1 MSVNVCLSL
10 CVRPV
15 TDSTHAVVNLENAS
29 KYLIINCQV
38 TFQDGCQVSKL
49 AYVVV
54 VFELL
59 SFRSN
64 TQGVLQSIKI
74 HFTVYEKK
82 SIIQEAHP
90 LGNTEASTQ
99 IYFLCMCAARILSE
113 CKTLDC

>member
-1 MSVNVCLSL
+1 MFITGLTTSASTEISGRCKRECECLSL

-38 TFQDGCQVSKL
+38 TFQHGCQVSKL

-64 TQGVLQSIKI
+64 TQGLWVS
-74 HFTVYEKK
+74 FTALKF
-82 SIIQEAHP
+82 IIQFMKKN
-90 LGNTEASTQ
+90 L
-99 IYFLCMCAARILSE
+99 
-113 CKTLDC
+113 

>member
-38 TFQDGCQVSKL
+38 TFQDGCQVSKR

-64 TQGVLQSIKI
+64 TQGLWVSFRALK
-74 HFTVYEKK
+74 F
-82 SIIQEAHP
+82 IIQFMKKN
-90 LGNTEASTQ
+90 L
-99 IYFLCMCAARILSE
+99 
-113 CKTLDC
+113 

>member
-1 MSVNVCLSL
+1 MSVNLCLSL

-38 TFQDGCQVSKL
+38 TFQVSKL

-64 TQGVLQSIKI
+64 TQGLWVSFRALKL
-74 HFTVYEKK
+74 
-82 SIIQEAHP
+82 IIQFMKKN
-90 LGNTEASTQ
+90 L
-99 IYFLCMCAARILSE
+99 
-113 CKTLDC
+113 